1 MKNPFHTASIKNNLM
16 MIIMLTSST
25 VVALVTLAFLA
36 NEIVSFRK
44 SIRQEL
50 KALAD
55 IIAKNSAASVAFYDQ
70 KSASDTLAGLSA
82 KPYILGA
89 VILANDGS
97 VFAQYISPNITSG
110 HDNQNVATD
119 SMGNRDDHYRLA
131 KAARQSDLSRDSRMK
146 SIIAKMKKDS
156 DSAWDLDGTLEAVQP
171 IMVNGQNLGTV
182 MIQSDAAELLDQIK
196 WELFFVM
203 LIMAVA
209 SLVAFLL
216 SRGLQGI
223 ISEPILHLAGVMRKV
238 SVEKDYSVK
247 VDRESTDEIGV
258 LISGFNEMLQR
269 IRERDERLARSNE
282 QLEDQVS
289 ARTAELCD
297 ANTNLRRTIDELRKA
312 KDAAEAANITKS
324 QFLANMSHEIRT
336 PMNGVLG
343 MTELLL
349 ATELAGRQ
357 RKYAESV
364 YLSAEFLLVIIND
377 ILDFSK
383 IEAGRLELEKVP
395 FSIREIME
403 EVCQLFREQITKK
416 GMTLANTF
424 GYNLPLWVIGDPTR
438 LRQILVN
445 LVGNAVKFTSQG
457 EISISVSAVNEGDSH
472 ALISFEV
479 RDTGIG
485 IPPDYTDRIFES
497 FTQGDG
503 ATTRKFGGTGLG
515 LSIVKQLVEMM
526 DGGISVESTPGK
538 GSVFR
543 FTVRLERAAHGEL
556 PPFPPI
562 EGSPFV
568 NAVQTECLNEHQWDI
583 LVAEDNQ
590 VNQEIC
596 RAILETL
603 GCRVSIVSNGREAVD
618 AVVQGRYDLVFM
630 DYQMPGMDGVEATRL
645 IREREDGSG
654 GRTTIVALTAHAIEG
669 YRQHCME
676 QGMDD
681 YLAKPFTMED
691 MKEMLNAWLGSKPG
705 SRKDHRPDHD
715 SLPGTTSVSGS
726 ERRAPI
732 EADVV
737 ADIRSLGRD
746 GKEDAFRKVV
756 DMFLLHTPQLIRTLN
771 EVIAMEDTAAIEK
784 TAHSLKSSCAAVGAL
799 QLADLCGQMEGRA
812 RVAGLSDLAGLQRD
826 IEAEFGAVKAAL
838 LVDIA

>member
-1 MKNPFHTASIKNNLM
+1 MRNILRTASIKNNLM
-16 MIIMLTSST
+16 MIIMLTSAT
-25 VVALVTLAFLA
+25 VVVLVSLAFLA

-44 SIRQEL
+44 GIRQEL

-55 IIAKNSAASVAFYDQ
+55 IIGKNSAAAVAFYDQ
-70 KSASDTLAGLSA
+70 KSASDTLSGLSA

-89 VILANDGS
+89 VIIAKDGS
-97 VFAQYISPNITSG
+97 VFAEYISPKIASRHN
-110 HDNQNVATD
+110 NQNVTTD
-119 SMGNRDDHYRLA
+119 TTDNRDGLYHLA
-131 KAARQSDLSRDSRMK
+131 QAARQSDANRDSRMK
-146 SIIAKMKKDS
+146 SIIANIRKDS

-196 WELFFVM
+196 WELFFVI
-203 LIMAVA
+203 LIMAGA
-209 SLVAFLL
+209 SMVAFLL
-216 SRGLQGI
+216 SRMLQGI
-223 ISEPILHLAGVMRKV
+223 ISEPILHLAAVIKKV
-238 SVEKDYSVK
+238 SGDKDYSVK

-258 LISGFNEMLQR
+258 LISGFNEMLER
-269 IRERDERLARSNE
+269 VRERDERLARSNE

-297 ANTNLRRTIDELRKA
+297 ANANLQRTIDELRKA
-312 KDAAEAANITKS
+312 KEAAEAANITKS

-349 ATELAGRQ
+349 ATELADRQ
-357 RKYAESV
+357 RKYAESA
-364 YLSAEFLLVIIND
+364 YLSAESLLEIIND

-395 FSIREIME
+395 FSIRETIE

-424 GYNLPLWVIGDPTR
+424 GYNLPLLVVGDPTR

-445 LVGNAVKFTSQG
+445 LVGNAVKFTMQG

-485 IPPDYTDRIFES
+485 IPPEYTDRIFES

-543 FTVRLERAAHGEL
+543 FTVRLEKAACGEL
-556 PPFPPI
+556 PPVPPG
-562 EGSPFV
+562 EESADV
-568 NAVQTECLNEHQWDI
+568 TAAQTTCRNEHQWDI
-583 LVAEDNQ
+583 LVAEDNM

-618 AVVQGRYDLVFM
+618 AVALGRFDLVFM
-630 DYQMPGMDGVEATRL
+630 DYQMPEMDGVEATRL
-645 IREREDGSG
+645 IREREDASG
-654 GRTTIVALTAHAIEG
+654 GHTTIIALTAHAIEG

-691 MKEMLNAWLGSKPG
+691 MKEMLNAWLGSKSG
-705 SRKDHRPDHD
+705 SRKDHSPDHGN
-715 SLPGTTSVSGS
+715 LPGTTIVGSG
-726 ERRAPI
+726 ERKAPI
-732 EADVV
+732 EAAVL

-771 EVIAMEDTAAIEK
+771 EVIAMEDAAAIEK
-784 TAHSLKSSCAAVGAL
+784 TAHSLKSSCAVVGAL
-799 QLADLCGQMEGRA
+799 QLADLCGQIESRA
-812 RVAGLSDLAGLQRD
+812 RMAVFSDLAGLQRD
-826 IEAEFGAVKAAL
+826 IEAEFGEVKSAL
-838 LVDIA
+838 LADMA